1 MAVSRRPCSA
11 VLHCIQ
17 FGLLSVSLIAAER
30 TRIDIFNA
38 VYSVMVASV
47 LLIQTD
53 LAVFDIPSTTVDY
66 NDGALVNK

>member
-1 MAVSRRPCSA
+1 
-11 VLHCIQ
+11 
-17 FGLLSVSLIAAER
+17 
-30 TRIDIFNA
+30 
-38 VYSVMVASV
+38 MVASV